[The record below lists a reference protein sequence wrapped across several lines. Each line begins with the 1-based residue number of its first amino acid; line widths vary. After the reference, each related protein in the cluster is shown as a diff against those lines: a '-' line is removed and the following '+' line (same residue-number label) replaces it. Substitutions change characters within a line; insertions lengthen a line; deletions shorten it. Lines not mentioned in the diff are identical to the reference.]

1 MTALAESHRSR
12 RPLLEVLAVEP
23 ASREDRWAAFAHIA
37 TGSAI
42 TVAFVAS
49 MLSTHL
55 AFAQAPP
62 SPKQPWAIPESAISR
77 AAALGDTGS
86 SVPHKQYD
94 LPALIDLAERQNPNT
109 RAAWEV
115 AREAAAGIG
124 LAESAYLPQLS
135 LQAIGGFQH
144 TPLPMPKNLVPAGYF
159 VSDSREVIPALALK
173 WLLFDF
179 GRRDAQL
186 QAARADSFVANVAF
200 TGAHQKLI
208 FDVSQAYFDL
218 GAARGKLH
226 AAQKALSTA
235 LTTQDAAIAKQNNGL
250 ATVVAVA
257 QAQRQTA
264 QARYTLAAAEGAER
278 TAHANLIAALG
289 VPAATEID
297 VVDSA
302 ELPLPPAP
310 ADSVSKAVDQA
321 LAHRPDVIAALG
333 KVDAAEAAL
342 KGERRSY
349 YPVIELAGQA
359 FQNIGSLNS
368 DGGPYSNI
376 NRPGQSIFLSFSVPL
391 FDGGMRRNR
400 ISMADAKAR
409 GAQEQ
414 LAAARDSA
422 SQQVVR
428 AYNGLLTSLAEYDA
442 ATVLSQAAHT
452 AYEAALRSYRQGVGT
467 YTDLATE
474 ENAVVQGDTQVEDAR
489 ANAHTAAAALALSMG
504 AIDTAEAKP

>member
-12 RPLLEVLAVEP
+12 RGIERSTVGLALVASLLSAHLAV
-23 ASREDRWAAFAHIA
+23 
-37 TGSAI
+37 
-42 TVAFVAS
+42 
-49 MLSTHL
+49 
-55 AFAQAPP
+55 AQAPP
-62 SPKQPWAIPESAISR
+62 SPEQPWAIPESASRR
-77 AAALGDTGS
+77 AAALGDTAIT
-86 SVPHKQYD
+86 VPHKQYD
-94 LPALIDLAERQNPNT
+94 LAALVDLAERQNPNT

-159 VSDSREVIPALALK
+159 VSDTREVIPALALK

-208 FDVSQAYFDL
+208 FE
-218 GAARGKLH
+218 
-226 AAQKALSTA
+226 
-235 LTTQDAAIAKQNNGL
+235 
-250 ATVVAVA
+250 VA

-359 FQNIGSLNS
+359 FQDIGSLNS
-368 DGGPYSNI
+368 DGGPYLNI

-409 GAQEQ
+409 EAQEQ

-428 AYNGLLTSLAEYDA
+428 AYNGLLTSLAEYEA
-442 ATVLSQAAHT
+442 ATVLNQAAHT
-452 AYEAALRSYRQGVGT
+452 AYVAALRSYRQGVGT

-504 AIDTAEAKP
+504 AIDIAGTGATP

>member
-1 MTALAESHRSR
+1 MVLRQCNDRAPFGLALFAS
-12 RPLLEVLAVEP
+12 LLAANAAV
-23 ASREDRWAAFAHIA
+23 
-37 TGSAI
+37 
-42 TVAFVAS
+42 
-49 MLSTHL
+49 
-55 AFAQAPP
+55 AQAPQ
-62 SPKQPWAIPESAISR
+62 SAEQPWAIPESAIRR
-77 AAALGDTGS
+77 AAALSDTRFA
-86 SVPHKQYD
+86 VPHKRYD
-94 LPALIDLAERQNPNT
+94 LAALVDLAERENPDT
-109 RAAWEV
+109 REAWET
-115 AREAAAGIG
+115 AREAAAAIG

-159 VSDSREVIPALALK
+159 VSDSQEVIPALALK

-179 GRRDAQL
+179 GQRDAQE
-186 QAARADSFVANVAF
+186 QVARADSFVANVAF

-208 FDVSQAYFDL
+208 FEVSKAYFDL

-235 LTTQDAAIAKQNNGL
+235 LTTQDAAVGKQNNGL

-264 QARYTLAAAEGAER
+264 QARYTLAATEGAER
-278 TAHANLIAALG
+278 NARANLIAVLG

-297 VVDSA
+297 VADSA
-302 ELPLPPAP
+302 ELPLPAAP
-310 ADSVSKAVDQA
+310 VDSVSKAIDHA

-333 KVDAAEAAL
+333 KVDATKAAL

-349 YPVIELAGQA
+349 YPVIELSAQA

-376 NRPGQSIFLSFSVPL
+376 DRPGQSILLSFSVPI

-400 ISMADAKAR
+400 IAMADAKAR
-409 GAQEQ
+409 EAEEG

-442 ATVLSQAAHT
+442 AMVFSQAAHT

-474 ENAVVQGDTQVEDAR
+474 ENAVTQGDTQIEDAR
-489 ANAHTAAAALALSMG
+489 ANSHTAAAALALSMG
-504 AIDTAEAKP
+504 AIDIAGMHP

>member
-1 MTALAESHRSR
+1 MTALAESRRSR
-12 RPLLEVLAVEP
+12 RPLLEVLAVEL
-23 ASREDRWAAFAHIA
+23 
-37 TGSAI
+37 
-42 TVAFVAS
+42 S
-49 MLSTHL
+49 MLLGAHL
-55 AFAQAPP
+55 AVAQAPP
-62 SPKQPWAIPESAISR
+62 SPAQPWAIPESAIRR
-77 AAALGDTGS
+77 AEALGDHGFA
-86 SVPHKQYD
+86 VPQKQYD
-94 LPALIDLAERQNPNT
+94 LAALVDLAERENPKT
-109 RAAWEV
+109 REAWEA
-115 AREAAAGIG
+115 AREAAAAIG

-144 TPLPMPKNLVPAGYF
+144 TPLPMPRNLVPAGYF
-159 VSDSREVIPALALK
+159 VSDTREIIPALALK

-208 FDVSQAYFDL
+208 FDVSQAYFSL

-235 LTTQDAAIAKQNNGL
+235 LTTEDAAIAKQNNGL

-257 QAQRQTA
+257 QAKRQTA

-289 VPAATEID
+289 VPAATQIE
-297 VVDSA
+297 VMDST

-342 KGERRSY
+342 K
-349 YPVIELAGQA
+349 
-359 FQNIGSLNS
+359 
-368 DGGPYSNI
+368 
-376 NRPGQSIFLSFSVPL
+376 
-391 FDGGMRRNR
+391 
-400 ISMADAKAR
+400 
-409 GAQEQ
+409 
-414 LAAARDSA
+414 
-422 SQQVVR
+422 
-428 AYNGLLTSLAEYDA
+428 
-442 ATVLSQAAHT
+442 
-452 AYEAALRSYRQGVGT
+452 AALRSYRQGVGT

-504 AIDTAEAKP
+504 AIDIAGTGATP